1 MSLSIK
7 NSINQAFRQIE
18 FATFKESITTTTTSK
33 QEFST
38 TTTPT
43 TATNGNDKMAYI
55 YCSENNCSLI
65 IGGYSFAAITIIF
78 SFYLILKKSGMLN

>member
-1 MSLSIK
+1 VRLGK
-7 NSINQAFRQIE
+7 IE
-18 FATFKESITTTTTSK
+18 FVTFKESITTTTTASK

-43 TATNGNDKMAYI
+43 TASNGNDKMENI

-65 IGGYSFAAITIIF
+65 S
-78 SFYLILKKSGMLN
+78 

>member
-1 MSLSIK
+1 MRLRK
-7 NSINQAFRQIE
+7 IE
-18 FATFKESITTTTTSK
+18 FATFKESTTTTTASK

-43 TATNGNDKMAYI
+43 TASNGNDKITNI

-65 IGGYSFAAITIIF
+65 IGGYSFAAITIVF
-78 SFYLILKKSGMLN
+78 SIYLILTKSGQLK